1 MGVVVSF
8 ASLGKHPKGASLKT
22 GHAAMKETLLLSHAA
37 TAWSAR
43 RITRK
48 VGSSSAR
55 RRMALPKLASTKLI
69 RVDLKET
76 CRQRPAAMDCSVRRT
91 SSVVVVSFAS
101 LGKHPKRASLK
112 TGHAAMKA
120 TLLLSHAATAWPARR
135 ITRKVGSSSARR
147 RMALPKLAST
157 KL

>member
-1 MGVVVSF
+1 MASSRRRMALPKLASAKLIRVDLKETCRQRLAAMDCSVRRTSSVVVDSF
-8 ASLGKHPKGASLKT
+8 ASLGKHPKRASLKT
-22 GHAAMKETLLLSHAA
+22 GHAAMKETLLLNHAA

-48 VGSSSAR
+48 VGSFSAR
-55 RRMALPKLASTKLI
+55 RRTALPKLASTKLI

-112 TGHAAMKA
+112 
-120 TLLLSHAATAWPARR
+120 
-135 ITRKVGSSSARR
+135 
-147 RMALPKLAST
+147 
-157 KL
+157 

>member
-8 ASLGKHPKGASLKT
+8 ASRGKHPKRASLKT
-22 GHAAMKETLLLSHAA
+22 FHAAMKETLLLSHAA

-55 RRMALPKLASTKLI
+55 RGMGLPKPASAKLI
-69 RVDLKET
+69 RVDLRET
-76 CRQRPAAMDCSVRRT
+76 CRRRPAAMDCSVRRT
-91 SSVVVVSFAS
+91 SSVAVVSFAS

-112 TGHAAMKA
+112 TFHAATRE
-120 TLLLSHAATAWPARR
+120 TLRLSHAATAWSACR
-135 ITRKVGSSSARR
+135 IARKVEHYY
-147 RMALPKLAST
+147 ALIKIRLDA
-157 KL
+157 